1 MDTLRNNPPP
11 PQKKNPSPSTHN
23 CRGITLRAGISLD
36 NCFSHLISH
45 SDRKNG
51 NNRVQK
57 DGREERGAE
66 VGGGCVLRLLPINFW
81 QSNTDWAKRE
91 NQRHTSVFCID
102 VSSKNTPPLFLLCSP
117 FSSSC
122 ETELVARKKKK
133 KKKAAP
139 FKWPLNSASETEPSC
154 LTCVLPPWLEIAFKT
169 AVAARCLNAVLQT
182 VRGVVPGHELHA
194 WPQIFPVSCLHA
206 RANATEMTD
215 NPHRSNKI
223 RPGNRGLKKTHQ
235 RPMKILQMPQLERTK
250 TECPVE

>member
-1 MDTLRNNPPP
+1 M
-11 PQKKNPSPSTHN
+11 
-23 CRGITLRAGISLD
+23 
-36 NCFSHLISH
+36 
-45 SDRKNG
+45 
-51 NNRVQK
+51 
-57 DGREERGAE
+57 
-66 VGGGCVLRLLPINFW
+66 GGGVLRLLPINFW

-169 AVAARCLNAVLQT
+169 AVAARCLNTVLQT

-206 RANATEMTD
+206 RANATEMTN

-223 RPGNRGLKKTHQ
+223 RPGNRGLKKK
-235 RPMKILQMPQLERTK
+235 PSK
-250 TECPVE
+250 TDENITNATARKNKNRVPG